1 MRFVVG
7 GVEPKLVMAGVRQ
20 IWPKVLNRDVTTL
33 FAEESDYVRLPYQGF
48 DGRTESGSR
57 LMRSS
62 MSENGLLP
70 QQNFAATYEFRALD
84 QAFNSAWV
92 SVETLIPQGIKTLAL
107 PSMLIIAVTVNADKS
122 IELIGAEYGSDGVR
136 IISLLNNQIRY
147 EYFVAYGLFPGSTLK
162 VQRFMSF
169 IEVFV
174 DGLRVGAATHSTFT
188 LVGRPGVGVYS
199 SMAPNLSTPIGK
211 TTILGGGSI
220 PKTYGG
226 MLACTVGVRL
236 GALGW
241 FPLATLSVEGGR
253 SMRAVVRN
261 LAWEVANSG
270 RIHQV
275 NAPGKTITI
284 GNSNG
289 VDNVTTEPFDVPA
302 NGTVTLMVV
311 MNTANIPDTARVL
324 KSGSIELIPA

>member
-1 MRFVVG
+1 MRFMVG
-7 GVEPKLVMAGVRQ
+7 GVEPKLVMSGTRQ
-20 IWPKVLNRDVTTL
+20 IWPKILNRDVVTL
-33 FAEESDYVRLPYQGF
+33 FSEDADYVRLPYQGF

-57 LMRSS
+57 LARSGV
-62 MSENGLLP
+62 SETGLLP
-70 QQNFAATYEFRALD
+70 QQNFAPTYEFRALD
-84 QAFNSAWV
+84 QSFNSAWV
-92 SVETLIPQGIKTLAL
+92 SVETVIPVGMKTLAL
-107 PSMLIIAVTVNADKS
+107 PSMLIIAVIVNADKS

-136 IISLLNNQIRY
+136 IISLLNSQIRY
-147 EYFVAYGLFPGSTLK
+147 EYFISYGLFPGSTLK

-174 DGLRVGAATHSTFT
+174 DGLRIGAATHSTFT

-199 SMAPNLSTPIGK
+199 AMAPNLSTPIGK
-211 TTILGGGSI
+211 TTILGGGSL
-220 PKTYGG
+220 PKTNGG

-236 GALGW
+236 GALGY
-241 FPLATLSVEGGR
+241 FPLARLKVEGGK
-253 SMRAVVRN
+253 SMRAVIRN
-261 LAWEVANSG
+261 VAWEVANSG

-275 NAPGKTITI
+275 SAPGKTITV

-289 VDNVTTEPFDVPA
+289 VNNVTTEPFDVPVD
-302 NGTVTLMVV
+302 GTVTLNVL

>member
-1 MRFVVG
+1 MRFMVG
-7 GVEPKLVMAGVRQ
+7 GVEPKLVMSGTRQ
-20 IWPKVLNRDVTTL
+20 IWPKILNRDVVTL
-33 FAEESDYVRLPYQGF
+33 FSEDADYVMLPYQGF

-57 LMRSS
+57 LARSGV
-62 MSENGLLP
+62 SETGLLP
-70 QQNFAATYEFRALD
+70 QQNFAPTYEFRALD
-84 QAFNSAWV
+84 QSFNSAWV
-92 SVETLIPQGIKTLAL
+92 SVETVIPVGMKTLAL
-107 PSMLIIAVTVNADKS
+107 PSMLIIAVIVNADKS

-136 IISLLNNQIRY
+136 IISLLNSQIRY
-147 EYFVAYGLFPGSTLK
+147 EYFISYGLFPGSTLK

-174 DGLRVGAATHSTFT
+174 DGLRIGAATHSTFT

-199 SMAPNLSTPIGK
+199 AMAPNLSTPIGK
-211 TTILGGGSI
+211 TTILGGGSL
-220 PKTYGG
+220 PKTNGG

-236 GALGW
+236 GALGY
-241 FPLATLSVEGGR
+241 FPLARLKVEGGK
-253 SMRAVVRN
+253 SMRAVIRN
-261 LAWEVANSG
+261 VAWEVANSG

-275 NAPGKTITI
+275 SAPGKTITV

-289 VDNVTTEPFDVPA
+289 VNNVTTEPFDVPVD
-302 NGTVTLMVV
+302 GTVTLNVL

>member
-1 MRFVVG
+1 MRFMVG
-7 GVEPKLVMAGVRQ
+7 GVEPKLVMSGTRQ
-20 IWPKVLNRDVTTL
+20 IWPKILNRDVVTL
-33 FAEESDYVRLPYQGF
+33 FSEDADYVRLPYQGF

-57 LMRSS
+57 LARSGV
-62 MSENGLLP
+62 SETGLLP
-70 QQNFAATYEFRALD
+70 QQNFAPTYEFRALD
-84 QAFNSAWV
+84 QSFNSAWV
-92 SVETLIPQGIKTLAL
+92 SVETVIPVGMKTLAL
-107 PSMLIIAVTVNADKS
+107 PSMLIIAVIVNADKS

-136 IISLLNNQIRY
+136 IISLLNSQIRY
-147 EYFVAYGLFPGSTLK
+147 EYFISYGLFPGSTLK

-174 DGLRVGAATHSTFT
+174 DGLRIGAATHSTFT

-199 SMAPNLSTPIGK
+199 AMAPNLSTPIGK
-211 TTILGGGSI
+211 TTILGGGSL
-220 PKTYGG
+220 PKTNGG

-236 GALGW
+236 GALGY
-241 FPLATLSVEGGR
+241 FPLAQLKVEGGK
-253 SMRAVVRN
+253 SMRAVIRN
-261 LAWEVANSG
+261 VAWEVANSG

-275 NAPGKTITI
+275 SAPGKTITV

-289 VDNVTTEPFDVPA
+289 VDNVTTEPFDVPV
-302 NGTVTLMVV
+302 NGTVTLNVV

>member
-1 MRFVVG
+1 MVG
-7 GVEPKLVMAGVRQ
+7 GVEPKLVMSGTRQ
-20 IWPKVLNRDVTTL
+20 IWPKILNRDVVTL
-33 FAEESDYVRLPYQGF
+33 FSEDADYVRLPYQGF

-57 LMRSS
+57 LARSGV
-62 MSENGLLP
+62 SETGLLP
-70 QQNFAATYEFRALD
+70 QQNFAPTYEFRALD
-84 QAFNSAWV
+84 QSFNSAWV
-92 SVETLIPQGIKTLAL
+92 SVETVIPVGMKTLAL
-107 PSMLIIAVTVNADKS
+107 PSMLIIAVIVNADKS

-136 IISLLNNQIRY
+136 IISLLNSQIRY
-147 EYFVAYGLFPGSTLK
+147 EYFISYGLFPGSTLK

-174 DGLRVGAATHSTFT
+174 DGLRIGAATHSTFT

-199 SMAPNLSTPIGK
+199 AMAPNLSTPIGK
-211 TTILGGGSI
+211 TTILGGGSL
-220 PKTYGG
+220 PKTNGG

-236 GALGW
+236 GALGY
-241 FPLATLSVEGGR
+241 FPLARLKVEGGK
-253 SMRAVVRN
+253 SMRAVIRN
-261 LAWEVANSG
+261 VAWEVANSG

-275 NAPGKTITI
+275 SAPGKTITV

-289 VDNVTTEPFDVPA
+289 VNNVTTEPFDVPVD
-302 NGTVTLMVV
+302 GTVTLNVL

>member
-1 MRFVVG
+1 MRFMVG
-7 GVEPKLVMAGVRQ
+7 GVEPKLVMSGTRQ
-20 IWPKVLNRDVTTL
+20 IWPKILNRDVVTL
-33 FAEESDYVRLPYQGF
+33 FSEEADYVRLPYQGF

-57 LMRSS
+57 LARSGV
-62 MSENGLLP
+62 SETGLLP
-70 QQNFAATYEFRALD
+70 QQNFAPTYEFRALD
-84 QAFNSAWV
+84 QSFNSAWV
-92 SVETLIPQGIKTLAL
+92 SVETVIPVGMKTLAL
-107 PSMLIIAVTVNADKS
+107 PSMLIIAVIVNADKS

-136 IISLLNNQIRY
+136 IISLLNSQIRY
-147 EYFVAYGLFPGSTLK
+147 EYFISYGLFPGSTLK

-174 DGLRVGAATHSTFT
+174 DGLRIGAATHSTFT

-199 SMAPNLSTPIGK
+199 AMAPNLSTPIGK
-211 TTILGGGSI
+211 TTILGGGSL
-220 PKTYGG
+220 PKTNGG

-236 GALGW
+236 GALGY
-241 FPLATLSVEGGR
+241 FPLAQLKVEGGK
-253 SMRAVVRN
+253 SMRAVIRN
-261 LAWEVANSG
+261 VAWEVANSG

-275 NAPGKTITI
+275 SAPGKTITV

-289 VDNVTTEPFDVPA
+289 VDNVTTEPFDVPV
-302 NGTVTLMVV
+302 NGTVTLNVV